1 VNDVRILR
9 RDANG
14 LRSMPFHYNDVEKGR
29 ELEQNI
35 LLGSG
40 DTVVVP

>member
-1 VNDVRILR
+1 V
-9 RDANG
+9 
-14 LRSMPFHYNDVEKGR
+14 PFHYNDVEKGR
-29 ELEQNI
+29 ELGQNI